1 MLHQKKPNLG
11 KCLQLGLAEKVQSVC
26 FALKECADGAAASV
40 DRRRRATAHRHSVAN
55 ASTEVPVPARMPSG
69 SRSGC
74 RLLCLRAGLRSKMSC
89 GKVAA
94 PNAWPRQC
102 RRSECV
108 VACVQVLPCWEEQ
121 CVRSRAWRG
130 AQTHTRGGAT
140 PARARVLTRSSS
152 PNINPAVPKQHLPP
166 VSGRHARVK
175 HACVCN
181 IR

>member
-1 MLHQKKPNLG
+1 MKGSLKSAKR
-11 KCLQLGLAEKVQSVC
+11 
-26 FALKECADGAAASV
+26 ALRSLVKECTDGAAASV

-108 VACVQVLPCWEEQ
+108 VACVQVLSCWEEH

-130 AQTHTRGGAT
+130 AQIHTRGGAT
-140 PARARVLTRSSS
+140 PARARALTWSSS
-152 PNINPAVPKQHLPP
+152 PNINPKP
-166 VSGRHARVK
+166 
-175 HACVCN
+175 
-181 IR
+181 

>member
-26 FALKECADGAAASV
+26 FALKECADGAAASI

-108 VACVQVLPCWEEQ
+108 VACVQVLSCWEEH

-130 AQTHTRGGAT
+130 AQIHTSGGAT
-140 PARARVLTRSSS
+140 PARARALTWSSS
-152 PNINPAVPKQHLPP
+152 PNINPKP
-166 VSGRHARVK
+166 
-175 HACVCN
+175 
-181 IR
+181 